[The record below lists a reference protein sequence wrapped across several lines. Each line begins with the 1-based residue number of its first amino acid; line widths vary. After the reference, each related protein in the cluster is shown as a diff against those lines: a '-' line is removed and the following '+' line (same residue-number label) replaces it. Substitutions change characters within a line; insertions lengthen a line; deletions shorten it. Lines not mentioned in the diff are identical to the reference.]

1 MPSYT
6 ENALTA
12 ALNAV
17 DRGDPIRRVA
27 RDYGIPRTTLQH
39 RLTGRQPKTT
49 AHTFQ
54 QKLSPVQESRL
65 AEWIRVQDALG
76 LGPTHAQ
83 IRTFAS
89 RILLAGGST
98 AGIGKHWLKGFL
110 RCNPHVRTLQTR
122 RMDAVRI
129 NGATTKVIQAWFPLL
144 DLPAIKKVIQAD
156 RWNMDE
162 TGLMQGMGA
171 NSLILGITEKRK
183 TFKKDP
189 GRREWTTII
198 ECISAN
204 GRHLQPLAIF
214 KGKDVQQQ

>member
-6 ENALTA
+6 ENAFTA

-98 AGIGKHWLKGFL
+98 AGVGKHWLKGFL
-110 RCNPHVRTLQTR
+110 RYNPSVRTLQTR
-122 RMDAVRI
+122 CIDIACV
-129 NGATTKVIQAWFPLL
+129 NGAIIEVIQVWFPFL
-144 DLPAIKKVIQAD
+144 DLP
-156 RWNMDE
+156 
-162 TGLMQGMGA
+162 
-171 NSLILGITEKRK
+171 
-183 TFKKDP
+183 
-189 GRREWTTII
+189 
-198 ECISAN
+198 
-204 GRHLQPLAIF
+204 
-214 KGKDVQQQ
+214 